1 MGNPPGFGTAEP
13 TADAGLFST
22 PPREDHSIDVSDSS
36 AARRLK
42 SLTRHVLKKV
52 YSPLIREPPKQPP
65 AKSVLPWRCRR
76 LAAQSL
82 S

>member
-1 MGNPPGFGTAEP
+1 MGDPPGFGTAEP

-42 SLTRHVLKKV
+42 SFTRCVLKKV
-52 YSPLIREPPKQPP
+52 DSPFIREPPKQPP
-65 AKSVLPWRCRR
+65 AIPVMPWRSRR
-76 LAAQSL
+76 LVA
-82 S
+82 